1 MILPIRA
8 ATALQFFA
16 KFFRILGDFTLG
28 FTEFLPNSE
37 EKIPSRSSDSRP
49 DAPGLIHTLTPRA
62 PSLVLPFG
70 VVLAAAGVTGHPPP
84 AALVL
89 VCTPV
94 FGTLGIALSPP
105 PRALALGVGVSPV
118 LSLVL
123 TPRAPSLVHTL
134 SPRAPFLVHVLSLCA
149 LGLVRAPVP
158 CVLHLVRA
166 LTPCAP
172 GLVGTM
178 TPCAPSLV
186 HPSDD
191 VLASCSKPPA
201 LAI

>member
-1 MILPIRA
+1 MRGAGITQASTWRTP
-8 ATALQFFA
+8 T
-16 KFFRILGDFTLG
+16 
-28 FTEFLPNSE
+28 SE
-37 EKIPSRSSDSRP
+37 PPTKVKKAHRLHTQHCHLREDDPGEHQDEHQCQAQQQGGQAHRVSRDHS
-49 DAPGLIHTLTPRA
+49 
-62 PSLVLPFG
+62 
-70 VVLAAAGVTGHPPP
+70 AGVTGRPPP

-94 FGTLGIALSPP
+94 FGALGIALSPP
-105 PRALALGVGVSPV
+105 PGALALGVGVSPV
-118 LSLVL
+118 LSFVL

-134 SPRAPFLVHVLSLCA
+134 SPRAPFLIHVPSLCA

-158 CVLHLVRA
+158 RVLHLVRA

-178 TPCAPSLV
+178 TPCASSLV

-201 LAI
+201 LAL